1 MENTLNSRKY
11 VKMWKLHYVV
21 ETTLCIGNHVMQWK
35 LAAVDTMLVETGSM
49 ETTLAAN
56 KYVFGKCVGGNQGH
70 RNNVAIL

>member
-1 MENTLNSRKY
+1 MLKCGNY
-11 VKMWKLHYVV
+11 IMQWKLRYVV